1 VLLRTPTPSE
11 DESLA
16 GYLIRLSES
25 NYYYSPNWILQLAGL
40 HINRGIL
47 LVKNPYKPSQLG
59 QLIQMTDEQLILM
72 ASLTYQLPSEI
83 TSQQYTLYKFAI
95 KLCPYCL
102 TESAYCRKIWDW
114 DLVKACYLHQCVLLK
129 KCPHCN
135 KGIRWS
141 RPAVTRCR
149 CGFDFR
155 SGQVEIATSE
165 QVNLS
170 AYLSS
175 LQKSLATVQVS
186 QHQQKLQDA
195 SNDSFA

>member
-1 VLLRTPTPSE
+1 MLLRTPTPYE

-25 NYYYSPNWILQLAGL
+25 NYYHSPNWILQLAGL
-40 HINRGIL
+40 HINRRIL
-47 LVKNPYKPSQLG
+47 IVKNPYEPSQLS
-59 QLIQMTDEQLILM
+59 QLIQMTDQQLILM
-72 ASLTYQLPSEI
+72 ASLPSQLSSLI
-83 TSQQYTLYKFAI
+83 TSHQYTLYKFAI
-95 KLCPYCL
+95 KLCPHCL

-114 DLVKACYLHQCVLLK
+114 NLVKACYLHQCLLLK
-129 KCPHCN
+129 ECPNCH

-155 SGQVEIATSE
+155 SGQVETATSE

-175 LQKSLATVQVS
+175 LEKNLATAEE
-186 QHQQKLQDA
+186 LIPLII
-195 SNDSFA
+195 FF